1 MSYVVVWYS
10 GWEEREFPFP
20 TYDSAMSFID
30 MTGADPD
37 EFDVVEDEI
46 LDD

>member
-1 MSYVVVWYS
+1 MSYLVVWYS

-20 TYDSAMSFID
+20 TYDTAMSFID

-37 EFDVVEDEI
+37 EFDVVEQEDLSE
-46 LDD
+46 